1 MIPHAKH
8 RFLHLLVLSVF
19 VCVACGSASLHLG
32 HVDYISD
39 ISSIKPVPIQ
49 SADEAEKVIKQ
60 YSIDFDI
67 PNPLY
72 GSDISFR
79 RMNPNHE
86 DTIKNHVTLLD
97 DTSTE
102 ADILYHCFRDSLDA
116 AACDKYRE
124 AYTREKVR
132 KGMFRIRISMESGF
146 SPKSMEPEH
155 WTIYL
160 ENAKGVIIEPAD
172 ITASAVTSLEDSV
185 YSDFYRINFSRH
197 LMKRDLTLYFNRKTF
212 FGEDLLSR
220 ENPFIVLV
228 ITREKKTLARLA
240 WKSSALPKKK

>member
-8 RFLHLLVLSVF
+8 RFLHLLVLSVLL
-19 VCVACGSASLHLG
+19 CVACGSASLHLG

-39 ISSIKPVPIQ
+39 ISSIKPAPIQ

-86 DTIKNHVTLLD
+86 DTIKSHVTLLD

-116 AACDKYRE
+116 ANLFG
-124 AYTREKVR
+124 R
-132 KGMFRIRISMESGF
+132 KQ
-146 SPKSMEPEH
+146 
-155 WTIYL
+155 L
-160 ENAKGVIIEPAD
+160 E
-172 ITASAVTSLEDSV
+172 
-185 YSDFYRINFSRH
+185 R
-197 LMKRDLTLYFNRKTF
+197 
-212 FGEDLLSR
+212 
-220 ENPFIVLV
+220 IVLDNAHQDAQR
-228 ITREKKTLARLA
+228 IFAGFREEPHVGA
-240 WKSSALPKKK
+240 WFLLCFSLR

>member
-1 MIPHAKH
+1 MISHAKH
-8 RFLHLLVLSVF
+8 RFFHLLVLSVF
-19 VCVACGSASLHLG
+19 VCVACGSASLHLDN
-32 HVDYISD
+32 VDYLSD
-39 ISSIKPVPIQ
+39 ISSIKPAPIQ
-49 SADEAEKVIKQ
+49 SAEEAEKVNKL

-67 PNPLY
+67 PKPLY
-72 GSDISFR
+72 GSDTSLQ

-86 DTIKNHVTLLD
+86 KTIKSHITLLD

-102 ADILYHCFRDSLDA
+102 ADILSHCLRDSLDA

-124 AYTREKVR
+124 EYTREKVR
-132 KGMFRIRISMESGF
+132 KGMFRIRILMESGF

-155 WTIYL
+155 WTIYI
-160 ENAKGVIIEPAD
+160 ENAKGIIIEPAD
-172 ITASAVTSLEDSV
+172 ITASEVTSLEDSV

-197 LMKRDLTLYFNRKTF
+197 LMKRDLTLYFNRITF

-240 WKSSALPKKK
+240 WKTSALPKKK